1 MASEFIALASASK
14 EAEWLRDLIYEIPI
28 WPKPVAPISIHYDSE
43 ITLSRAYSHVYNGK
57 SRHIGLR
64 HSYVRD

>member
-14 EAEWLRDLIYEIPI
+14 EAEYLRDLIYEIPI

-43 ITLSRAYSHVYNGK
+43 ATLLELIVMYIMEVKTYWT
-57 SRHIGLR
+57 
-64 HSYVRD
+64 